1 MDHIT
6 EQPHIYGHPLAKRVP
21 EQGAM
26 ELSGEW
32 YSDWRYKEP
41 TQMPQLTDDINTAT
55 YTPWNTPWTKPD
67 LTHIAPPKAPPRSLG
82 AIGAKKPA
90 KKQGKTPPPDRV
102 CKWGDK
108 CRLIGTCPFGHPTAR
123 VEPTPPELPAVVP
136 EPLMTVREARTID
149 KEAATLPIL
158 EEATEI
164 NDALKGYVDSLPKHE
179 KPNNNDLRIL
189 RNAHVVGC
197 DLDKREKYY
206 SSFVSLAAS
215 LLPWGRISRPD
226 AVKITVTTQ
235 LETNAYRLQLSEFEA
250 TQIRKRQKCG
260 KVSESD
266 DAAQRVEHIIDVS
279 DADEDA
285 KSVLRSYYEHLK
297 EKANFALA
305 PIAVGSRLTTVAFSL
320 ARYLNMFF
328 YVGTI
333 CGILMKMVFL
343 FLCWFNNW
351 GYLNMEI
358 FVAIVASTILGT
370 FVTSWVVSSLSPDRL
385 YYYRTHEKQIDSGWE
400 LPRLDGY
407 GPTRLQGMKWL
418 DNVAAASE
426 DLDVPIG
433 LMRYLASTITS
444 CATMAA
450 GYPRVQGLAKAWCEA
465 NKIDPR
471 DACYFIVQ
479 VTRHLKL
486 NAEEWAALKK

>member
-1 MDHIT
+1 
-6 EQPHIYGHPLAKRVP
+6 
-21 EQGAM
+21 M
-26 ELSGEW
+26 ELSGENNLDTFHPFFPAVSRLEYEPARSLDKSTSS
-32 YSDWRYKEP
+32 YS
-41 TQMPQLTDDINTAT
+41 
-55 YTPWNTPWTKPD
+55 PWNTPWQPPQIQT
-67 LTHIAPPKAPPRSLG
+67 APPKAPPRSLG
-82 AIGAKKPA
+82 AIGDNKPA
-90 KKQGKTPPPDRV
+90 KKQAKPPAKDRL

-108 CRLIGTCPFGHPTAR
+108 CRLIGTCPFGHPAAQVTQNPP
-123 VEPTPPELPAVVP
+123 EPTPVAPK
-136 EPLMTVREARTID
+136 PLMTVREARQID
-149 KEAATLPIL
+149 KDAATLPVL
-158 EEATEI
+158 EEATEV
-164 NDALKGYVDSLPKHE
+164 NDALKGYVDSLPKQE

-189 RNAHVVGC
+189 RNMHVVGC
-197 DLDKREKYY
+197 DLDKREKHYT
-206 SSFVSLAAS
+206 SFVSLAAS

-235 LETNAYRLQLSEFEA
+235 LETNAYKLQLAEFEA
-250 TQIRKRQKCG
+250 TQIRRRQKCG
-260 KVSESD
+260 KVSESED
-266 DAAQRVEHIIDVS
+266 GTQRADYIIDVV
-279 DADEDA
+279 DADEESY
-285 KSVLRSYYEHLK
+285 SVLRSYYEHLK
-297 EKANFALA
+297 EKANITLA

-328 YVGTI
+328 YIGTI
-333 CGILMKMVFL
+333 IGILMKLVFL
-343 FLCWFNNW
+343 FLCWYHQW
-351 GYLNMEI
+351 GYLNIET

-465 NKIDPR
+465 NKIEPR
-471 DACYFIVQ
+471 DACYYIVQ
-479 VTRHLKL
+479 VTRHLKPS
-486 NAEEWAALKK
+486 AEEWGALKK